1 MCRTIYNN
9 LRAVLCIRP
18 NCTRHVHIETAV
30 QKGRSLGERGRE
42 KSPASFEKGERKKE
56 SEDTRNRHKTRHYYY
71 IALCMCLVYTS
82 DLGEREFLYVCVS
95 RPPHSNVYGMHK
107 KKEPK
112 SLAPQ
117 ESLHRNFLR
126 YIRPVIF
133 PSATTILCN
142 CPAHVYERKNP
153 KEKGGKSP
161 CCYIMR

>member
-9 LRAVLCIRP
+9 VRAVLCIRP

-107 KKEPK
+107 KK
-112 SLAPQ
+112 SLKVW
-117 ESLHRNFLR
+117 HRRRVYTEIFS
-126 YIRPVIF
+126 VIF
-133 PSATTILCN
+133 GPLYSHLPRLSYAIARPTFTNVKIPKRKEGKVPAAT
-142 CPAHVYERKNP
+142 
-153 KEKGGKSP
+153 
-161 CCYIMR
+161 